1 MLKLGISMKQGGVMN
16 SYRDTSVK
24 VGLAFLAGGILGAGI
39 ALLYAPQSGKKT
51 RREIQKTAKKLKNAG
66 YEIVDEAIHKV
77 ADVVGDVKDRAEE
90 LIYQGRDLTDD
101 IKNELVSRLDSVQKV
116 IEKQKKRLAP

>member
-1 MLKLGISMKQGGVMN
+1 MLKLGISMKQGGIMN

>member
-1 MLKLGISMKQGGVMN
+1 MN